1 MYLNSNISTDVE
13 IAEGADLRDEGA
25 TTDVVVARELAVL
38 DDSVLFQDA
47 IRSQQTVD
55 HHSILAALLI
65 LNVTRASGRGRGI
78 YDSTMGLRWR

>member
-1 MYLNSNISTDVE
+1 MYLNSYISTDVE

-55 HHSILAALLI
+55 YHSILAALLI
-65 LNVTRASGRGRGI
+65 LNVARASGRGRGI